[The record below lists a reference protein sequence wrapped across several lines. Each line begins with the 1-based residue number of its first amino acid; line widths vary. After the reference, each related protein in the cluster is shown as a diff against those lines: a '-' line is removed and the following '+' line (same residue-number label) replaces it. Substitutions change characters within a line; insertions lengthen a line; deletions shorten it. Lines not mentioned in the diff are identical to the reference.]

1 MNNYLK
7 NSTFLFLTM
16 LLFADASIGFLLPT
30 KGFAESMAAKD
41 AVTSVTE
48 ADFKTEVLQ
57 SKVPVLVDFY
67 ATWCIPCRL
76 YSKVVDQAAQDYK
89 GKLKVVRVDVDK
101 NPKLVSAYNV
111 EELPTTQLIKN
122 GSKFKKW
129 VGALEKSDV
138 ETNIDKML
146 NPAK

>member
-1 MNNYLK
+1 MNTYLK
-7 NSTFLFLTM
+7 NSAFLFLAMT
-16 LLFADASIGFLLPT
+16 LFTNASIGFLLPA
-30 KGFAESMAAKD
+30 KGFAEEPADKD

-48 ADFKTEVLQ
+48 ADFKTVVLQ

-129 VGALEKSDV
+129 VGDLEKADV
-138 ETNIDKML
+138 ESNIDKML
-146 NPAK
+146 KLEK